1 MIYKREE
8 YMEEGQ
14 QDSKFSFRR
23 VDVLEPLDGGGKKF
37 VGHLSLGLQ
46 TPVGVQQIPLS
57 FEVRADSVEEAF
69 QKFDQ
74 AAEPKV
80 EEARK
85 SIEQEV
91 RRMREESSRRIVR
104 PDEVSLGGPGK
115 VIDLGNFKK

>member
-23 VDVLEPLDGGGKKF
+23 VDVLEPLDGGEKKF

-46 TPVGVQQIPLS
+46 TPVGVQQIPVS
-57 FEVRADSVEEAF
+57 FEIRAGSVEEAF

-74 AAEPKV
+74 GAEPKV

-104 PDEVSLGGPGK
+104 SDEVSLGGPGK